1 MFKALSKMRIEKRLT
16 TSSFLTV
23 VMSGIAS
30 LLAVI
35 AIIYMVGQYN
45 RVLNYYAFPQGDIGH
60 AMAAL
65 ADVRS
70 ATRGAIGYQG
80 DDEIAQMVT
89 IHEES
94 KQELQE
100 YLDIIK
106 ESIVTKAGL
115 ENYNQIVAAINA
127 YLEVDEQ
134 VLELGASNDVETS
147 VQAQKMAFDEMA
159 PLYTTAYD
167 SLQSLMDTNV
177 SLGDSN
183 HAKLRTLETV
193 LIIVIIV
200 IIVVV
205 AIFSVRVGR
214 VIAKNISDPLKELS
228 DRMVTFEHGDVSS
241 PFPTYDKDDE
251 VGDMIKAVGA
261 TTTKLQKIIGDLEYL
276 LDEMANGNFNIA
288 SSCEDEYVGEFNG
301 LLVSAQQLY
310 IHMSTALSNVR
321 NASEMVSAGAGNLAE
336 GAQALAEG
344 ATDQAASVEEM
355 QATIDQIT
363 STVEHNLEEVNA
375 AYEKAKQCASEAEAS
390 RSEMEVMMAAMNG
403 ISETSQKIEQ
413 IIAEIENIA
422 SQTNLLSL
430 NAAIEAARAG
440 EAGKGFAVVADQIRT
455 LAEQSANSA
464 VNTKELIENSLIEVD
479 NGNKA
484 ALKTSEVLSSVV
496 ASIQS
501 IAESSKALSESS
513 QLQVEAMEQAD
524 AGITRIS
531 EVVQNNSAT
540 AEESS
545 ATSQELSA
553 QATCLDELV
562 AKFTLNENAE

>member
-1 MFKALSKMRIEKRLT
+1 MFKSLAKMRIEKRLT
-16 TSSFLTV
+16 VSSIITVALT
-23 VMSGIAS
+23 GIAS
-30 LLAVI
+30 LLA
-35 AIIYMVGQYN
+35 IITLVYMVGRYN

-80 DDEIAQMVT
+80 DDEISQMIAT
-89 IHEES
+89 HDA
-94 KQELQE
+94 KKAELQE
-100 YLDIIK
+100 YLNIIDD
-106 ESIVTKAGL
+106 SIVTKAGL
-115 ENYNQIVAAINA
+115 ENYNQIVDSINT
-127 YLEVDEQ
+127 YLEIDQ
-134 VLELGASNDVETS
+134 KVLEMGSTNDVEMS
-147 VQAQKMAFDEMA
+147 VQAQKTAFDDMA
-159 PLYTTAYD
+159 PAYTTAYD
-167 SLQSLMDTNV
+167 ALQGLMDTNV

-183 HAKLRTLETV
+183 HAQLQVLE
-193 LIIVIIV
+193 LIIIIAIIVII
-200 IIVVV
+200 IIVTLV
-205 AIFSVRVGR
+205 SVSIGR
-214 VIAKNISDPLKELS
+214 AIAKSISDPLKQLG
-228 DRMVTFEHGDVSS
+228 DRMVTFEKGDVSS

-251 VGDMIKAVGA
+251 VGDMITAVGS
-261 TTTKLQKIIGDLEYL
+261 TTSKLQKIIADLEHL
-276 LDEMANGNFNIA
+276 LDEMANGNFNIT
-288 SSCEDEYVGEFNG
+288 SSCEEEYVGEFNG

-310 IHMSTALSNVR
+310 THMSSALSDVR

-355 QATIDQIT
+355 QATMDQIT

-375 AYEKAKQCASEAEAS
+375 AYEMAKQCAAEAEES
-390 RSEMEVMMAAMNG
+390 RAEMEVMMAAMNG

-484 ALKTSEVLSSVV
+484 ALKTSEVLSNVV

-562 AKFTLNENAE
+562 AKFTLNESAQ